1 MDDILTKIMD
11 SGSPEIS
18 IPAGPQRVI
27 IFKDDPE
34 ESGKVYCLLQL
45 TDNNKIMVTRYHYF
59 YRVIFY
65 FLFFPIRNLFTF
77 NQL

>member
-1 MDDILTKIMD
+1 MDDILSKIMD

-45 TDNNKIMVTRYHYF
+45 SENNKIMVIGHMSKSEVKRIG
-59 YRVIFY
+59 RS
-65 FLFFPIRNLFTF
+65 L
-77 NQL
+77 

>member
-1 MDDILTKIMD
+1 MDDILSKIMD

-45 TDNNKIMVTRYHYF
+45 SDNNKIMVIGHMYKSEVKRIG
-59 YRVIFY
+59 RS
-65 FLFFPIRNLFTF
+65 L
-77 NQL
+77 

>member
-45 TDNNKIMVTRYHYF
+45 TDNHKIMVIGHMNKSDVKRIG
-59 YRVIFY
+59 RS
-65 FLFFPIRNLFTF
+65 L
-77 NQL
+77 

>member
-45 TDNNKIMVTRYHYF
+45 TDNNKIMVIGHMNKSDVKRIG
-59 YRVIFY
+59 RS
-65 FLFFPIRNLFTF
+65 L
-77 NQL
+77 

>member
-1 MDDILTKIMD
+1 MDDILSKIMD

-45 TDNNKIMVTRYHYF
+45 SENNKIMVIGHMNKSEVKRIG
-59 YRVIFY
+59 RS
-65 FLFFPIRNLFTF
+65 L
-77 NQL
+77 